1 MFFMIRFLG
10 VLAMTMGLA
19 IAAEEISTAQPS
31 PEEMAQKAGVKLP
44 PLPWHMTDIW
54 WQLETTTPGF
64 ERLDIDVTIDRDI
77 SDAYNLYI
85 APVGIARMNGMDFY
99 GGLQTNINGWE
110 NKESRKRVHP
120 GKGAIFSRWSSD
132 KATPIGLNHVRMLEG
147 GLCESAGYEGQFC
160 SVRRVYPWTKGTYTY
175 SIRKVEKEM
184 IDGKPHT
191 WFGCFVKSHKD
202 GKETQVGSL
211 RFEGEDFTFWDRHA
225 AFVEIYATSK
235 IPKSGIPRCKVTF
248 GYPMLNGKAPKLK
261 SAFAVYNPKGKAA
274 SPQCARAKSAA
285 DRVEIEISEI
295 IARDVP
301 RETLDLKLP

>member
-19 IAAEEISTAQPS
+19 LAAEEISTTQPS

-54 WQLETTTPGF
+54 WQFETPTPGF
-64 ERLDIDVTIDRDI
+64 ERLDIDVTIDRNI
-77 SDAYNLYI
+77 SDAYNLYV

-202 GKETQVGSL
+202 GMETQVGSL

-261 SAFAVYNPKGKAA
+261 STFAVYNPKGKAA
-274 SPQCARAKSAA
+274 SPQCARAKSAGES
-285 DRVEIEISEI
+285 VEIEISEI
-295 IARDVP
+295 IARNVP
-301 RETLDLKLP
+301 RETLELKMP